1 VKTGIVFVNFV
12 MMQSS
17 THTPLGKFS
26 KKVLVVLSVLLLG
39 QYVFAVDSWIDGG
52 KKSTKTF
59 STIKSDLSISLK
71 SGYHFHNYK
80 VMGQKRGQ
88 TMLHSNSIITFQKGN
103 VTWVMPYRS
112 KTKVLQKFKTPE
124 KN

>member
-1 VKTGIVFVNFV
+1 MRTGIVFVNFAKV
-12 MMQSS
+12 VPF
-17 THTPLGKFS
+17 THIRSARFTR
-26 KKVLVVLSVLLLG
+26 KVLIILSVLLLG

-59 STIKSDLSISLK
+59 STIKSDLSMSLK

-80 VMGQKRGQ
+80 VMGQKRSQ
-88 TMLHSNSIITFQKGN
+88 NSLQSNSIITFQRGN
-103 VTWVMPYRS
+103 VTWVMPHRS
-112 KTKVLQKFKTPE
+112 KSKVLQKFKTPE

>member
-1 VKTGIVFVNFV
+1 MRTGIVFVNFV
-12 MMQSS
+12 MMKHS
-17 THTPLGKFS
+17 THNPSGKFS
-26 KKVLVVLSVLLLG
+26 RKVLVVLSVLLLG

-88 TMLHSNSIITFQKGN
+88 TMVHSNSIITFHKGN

>member
-1 VKTGIVFVNFV
+1 MAVVPHIK
-12 MMQSS
+12 SA
-17 THTPLGKFS
+17 KFTR
-26 KKVLVVLSVLLLG
+26 KVLVILSVLFMG

-80 VMGQKRGQ
+80 MMGQRRGQ

-103 VTWVMPYRS
+103 ITWVMPYRS
-112 KTKVLQKFKTPE
+112 KTKVLQKFKTPD
-124 KN
+124 NH

>member
-1 VKTGIVFVNFV
+1 MLILLSV
-12 MMQSS
+12 SLL
-17 THTPLGKFS
+17 THITSARFT
-26 KKVLVVLSVLLLG
+26 KKVLVILSVLLLG

-59 STIKSDLSISLK
+59 STIKSDLSMSLK

-88 TMLHSNSIITFQKGN
+88 NSLQSNSIITFQRGN

-112 KTKVLQKFKTPE
+112 KSKVLQKFKTPE

>member
-1 VKTGIVFVNFV
+1 MAIL
-12 MMQSS
+12 
-17 THTPLGKFS
+17 THIRSAKFTR
-26 KKVLVVLSVLLLG
+26 KVLVILSILLLG
-39 QYVFAVDSWIDGG
+39 QYVFAVDSLIDGG

-88 TMLHSNSIITFQKGN
+88 SMLHSNSIITFQKGN

-112 KTKVLQKFKTPE
+112 KTKVLQKFKTPD